1 MLNAPVIALIITALF
16 ASAAEAQGNSDQAF
30 LEFQVH
36 RPVRVR
42 ESSSPMYPQKLFDAK
57 IGGEVVVQFVVNEKG
72 SAESAS
78 IKVLKSANRDFETPV
93 RRAVMGATFYPA
105 EIDGRKV
112 RQLVQL
118 SFRFEPK

>member
-1 MLNAPVIALIITALF
+1 MLNTSVIALVFTVLL
-16 ASAAEAQGNSDQAF
+16 ASVAEAQGATDQTY

-42 ESSSPMYPQKLFDAK
+42 ERSAPMYPQKLHDAGV
-57 IGGEVVVQFVVNEKG
+57 GGEVVVQFVVNEKG
-72 SAESAS
+72 EADAGS
-78 IKVLKSANRDFETPV
+78 IKVVKSANREFDTPV
-93 RRAVMGATFYPA
+93 RRAVMGATYYAA